1 MEVTLGPAA
10 LVEGELR
17 GYELGGERY
26 VLVTRVDDGLY
37 ALDDLCNHAGCLL
50 SGGFLE
56 KRAVVCPCHEYKFD
70 VTNGKNITFPRLCGD
85 QKAFPLTVVDGAL
98 RVQIPDGKK

>member
-1 MEVTLGPAA
+1 MEVTLGPAD

-17 GYELGGERY
+17 GYEVAERY
-26 VLVTRVDDGLY
+26 VLVTRLGDAHY

-56 KRAVVCPCHEYKFD
+56 QRAVVCPCHEYKFD
-70 VTNGKNITFPRLCGD
+70 VTTGKNVTFPRLCDD
-85 QKAFPLTVVDGAL
+85 QPAFPIRVVGGAL
-98 RVQIPDGKK
+98 KVLLPPGRQ